1 MVVDNS
7 IISVLSETSE
17 SIEEVVNHNEEV
29 QIHTIDETILIPEE
43 EINKII
49 DDIQDENIEISSIQ
63 FLQVS
68 EVDKL
73 SSGLLFKCDKCDKCE
88 FASTRRITFNDHKI
102 TNHNWCHICYS
113 SFQRTD
119 KLVTHMN
126 KTHSVKKRLTG
137 TGKGP

>member
-7 IISVLSETSE
+7 IISVLCETSE
-17 SIEEVVNHNEEV
+17 SIEEVVDHNEEV
-29 QIHTIDETILIPEE
+29 QIRTIEETILIPEE

-73 SSGLLFKCDKCDKCE
+73 SSGLLFKCDKWG
-88 FASTRRITFNDHKI
+88 FVSTKRLTFNDHKI